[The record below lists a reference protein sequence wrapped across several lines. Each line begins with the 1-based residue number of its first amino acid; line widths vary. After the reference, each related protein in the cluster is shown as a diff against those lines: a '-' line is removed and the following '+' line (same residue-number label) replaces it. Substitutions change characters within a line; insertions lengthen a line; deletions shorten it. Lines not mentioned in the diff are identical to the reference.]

1 MQKSFLI
8 QGNWPRLTIFR
19 LSLRSRTDRL
29 LIKFKRTRPKYSKS
43 LLMKLPLIKHLCTFV
58 EANDE
63 DFVSEAIEV
72 LEHLTEYE
80 GLADQEVDVI
90 GEILS
95 NLYGALEVE

>member
-1 MQKSFLI
+1 
-8 QGNWPRLTIFR
+8 
-19 LSLRSRTDRL
+19 
-29 LIKFKRTRPKYSKS
+29 
-43 LLMKLPLIKHLCTFV
+43 MKLPLIKHLCTFV

-80 GLADQEVDVI
+80 GLADQEVDVL

-95 NLYGALEVE
+95 NLYGALEVEKTVRENGIDRKAALNEFMKRVQGSIDQ

>member
-1 MQKSFLI
+1 
-8 QGNWPRLTIFR
+8 
-19 LSLRSRTDRL
+19 
-29 LIKFKRTRPKYSKS
+29 
-43 LLMKLPLIKHLCTFV
+43 MKLPLIKHLCTFV

-95 NLYGALEVE
+95 NLYGALEVEKTVLEDGVDRKTALNAFMKRVQGSIDQ

>member
-1 MQKSFLI
+1 
-8 QGNWPRLTIFR
+8 
-19 LSLRSRTDRL
+19 
-29 LIKFKRTRPKYSKS
+29 
-43 LLMKLPLIKHLCTFV
+43 MKLPLIKHLCTFV

-95 NLYGALEVE
+95 NLYGALEVEKTVLEDGIDRKTALNAFMKRVQGSIDQ